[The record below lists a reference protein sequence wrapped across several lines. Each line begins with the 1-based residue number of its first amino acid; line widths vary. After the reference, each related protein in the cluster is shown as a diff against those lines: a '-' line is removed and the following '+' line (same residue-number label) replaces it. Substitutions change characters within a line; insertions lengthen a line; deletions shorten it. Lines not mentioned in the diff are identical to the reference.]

1 MVLGL
6 SDTLVTNIY
15 AQAGKCRVP
24 SIVLACDTISEV
36 DTPAPDRMVR
46 LWPRKVDLE
55 HTEKLKTYEATTV
68 VESADE
74 LFATL
79 KQRLAEVG

>member
-1 MVLGL
+1 
-6 SDTLVTNIY
+6 
-15 AQAGKCRVP
+15 
-24 SIVLACDTISEV
+24 
-36 DTPAPDRMVR
+36 MVR